1 MLINMKTT
9 RGEIVT
15 KEKDFLLFI
24 HSFIHSSG
32 RHITYSSDY
41 VIGFLRILIVFMR
54 SCCHVSVPTGD
65 PREIGGGGGGGG
77 HAS

>member
-1 MLINMKTT
+1 
-9 RGEIVT
+9 
-15 KEKDFLLFI
+15 
-24 HSFIHSSG
+24 
-32 RHITYSSDY
+32 
-41 VIGFLRILIVFMR
+41 VFMR